1 MKKFPNEK
9 LAMYLKG
16 WWFFLILLLVTAIW
30 SLNHRINVQFHS
42 NKLKNNKLPDSSNN
56 LWQKMLWEGKVVQ
69 FKSCKDFDQNSHL
82 LKVTSTKKP
91 VFATI

>member
-16 WWFFLILLLVTAIW
+16 RWFFLILLLVTAIW

-42 NKLKNNKLPDSSNN
+42 NKLKNNKLPDSSYN

-82 LKVTSTKKP
+82 LKVTSTKNP
-91 VFATI
+91 VFAII